1 MTVPHELEP
10 VQFPAG
16 QAEPLAQELALQ
28 AAFAV
33 QLPAEQV
40 CFCDAAGPG
49 TEETFFET
57 LPAEVFTALR
67 ELELEPVEEAFA
79 VLWAVGPASFSEDGE
94 VLQSTACTAESA
106 DGIRDAEAD
115 AFAFSAG
122 AADAWGVRLH
132 AAAYALTLP
141 PTAMAAIS
149 ATSFRFI
156 GISPFPLCFC
166 LEQWHVRQP
175 YLLQICN

>member
-1 MTVPHELEP
+1 MPHESEP
-10 VQFPAG
+10 VQLPLG
-16 QAEPLAQELALQ
+16 QAEPLVQELALQ
-28 AAFAV
+28 AAFAA

-40 CFCDAAGPG
+40 CFCAAAGPG
-49 TEETFFET
+49 AEETFFET
-57 LPAEVFTALR
+57 LSAEVFTVLR
-67 ELELEPVEEAFA
+67 ELEPVEEAFA

-94 VLQSTACTAESA
+94 TLRSTACTAESA

-122 AADAWGVRLH
+122 TADAWGVRLH

-156 GISPFPLCFC
+156 GISPFPLCF
-166 LEQWHVRQP
+166 LPGTVARQVT
-175 YLLQICN
+175 LLITNL